1 MAARY
6 QDYQAFVERL
16 PGKRR
21 LILEFSPTDTGK
33 AMGVVDDFSQVL
45 PIILGRLTG
54 IDRE

>member
-16 PGKRR
+16 PGKRL